1 MLIRNVLLESDI
13 VLDVQAPDKAAVLA
27 RAAVQ
32 LARRTGLDQQTIND
46 ALVAREQTGSTGFGS
61 GIAIPHAL
69 VGGISAPAACFL
81 RLSQPVAYDAIDDR
95 PVGMAFGLLWPKQD
109 TRGFLPGLAQVA
121 RILRD
126 GPTRKLLRT
135 ALTPAAAL
143 AYLDQG
149 VEAEEATPA
158 EEPAHAGQGLYL
170 QFA

>member
-1 MLIRNVLLESDI
+1 MLIRNVLRESDI
-13 VLDVQAPDKAAVLA
+13 VLDVQAPDKVAVLA

-46 ALVAREQTGSTGFGS
+46 ALAAREQTGSTGFGA

-69 VGGISAPAACFL
+69 IGGISAPAACFL
-81 RLSQPVAYDAIDDR
+81 RLNQPVAYDAIDDR

-126 GPTRKLLRT
+126 GPMCKLLRS

-149 VEAEEATPA
+149 VEVEDASPV
-158 EEPAHAGQGLYL
+158 PQRPHAGQGLYL

>member
-32 LARRTGLDQQTIND
+32 FARRTGVDQQNIND
-46 ALVAREQTGSTGFGS
+46 ALAAREQLGSTGFGS

-69 VGGISAPAACFL
+69 IGGISAPAACFL
-81 RLSQPVAYDAIDDR
+81 RLGQPVAYDAIDDR
-95 PVGMAFGLLWPKQD
+95 PVGMALGLLWPKQD

-126 GPTRKLLRT
+126 VPTRKLLRT

-149 VEAEEATPA
+149 VEIEEMSPVR
-158 EEPAHAGQGLYL
+158 EPQNAGQGLYL
-170 QFA
+170 QYA

>member
-32 LARRTGLDQQTIND
+32 LARRTGVDQQTIND
-46 ALVAREQTGSTGFGS
+46 ALAAREQLGSTGFGS

-69 VGGISAPAACFL
+69 IGGISAPAACFL
-81 RLSQPVAYDAIDDR
+81 RLGQPVAYDAIDDR
-95 PVGMAFGLLWPKQD
+95 PVSIALGLLWPKQD

-149 VEAEEATPA
+149 VEIEEMSPVQ
-158 EEPAHAGQGLYL
+158 EPQNAGQGLYL
-170 QFA
+170 QYA

>member
-27 RAAVQ
+27 RAAMQ
-32 LARRTGLDQQTIND
+32 LARRSGVDPQTIND
-46 ALVAREQTGSTGFGS
+46 ALAAREQVGSTGFGS

-69 VGGISAPAACFL
+69 ISGISAPAACFL
-81 RLSQPVAYDAIDDR
+81 RLNQPVAYEAIDDR

-135 ALTPAAAL
+135 AFTPAAAL

-149 VEAEEATPA
+149 VEAADVNPA
-158 EEPAHAGQGLYL
+158 QEQPHAGQGLYL
-170 QFA
+170 QYA

>member
-1 MLIRNVLLESDI
+1 MLIRNVLRESDI
-13 VLDVQAPDKAAVLA
+13 VLDVQAPDKVAVLA

-32 LARRTGLDQQTIND
+32 LARRTGLDHQTIND
-46 ALVAREQTGSTGFGS
+46 ALVAREQTGSTGFGA

-69 VGGISAPAACFL
+69 IGGISAPAACFL
-81 RLSQPVAYDAIDDR
+81 RLNQPAAYDAIDDR

-109 TRGFLPGLAQVA
+109 ARGFLPGLAQVA

-126 GPTRKLLRT
+126 GPMRKLLRS

-149 VEAEEATPA
+149 VEAEHTSLVPQR
-158 EEPAHAGQGLYL
+158 PHAGQGLYF